1 MHLANVLVFDKRKL
15 NANAE
20 KIDQECTK
28 YCPGMNQ
35 AGDLIR
41 GSSLTLTNS
50 PDLHTGHLHGL
61 IPVSLSNRSRG
72 VSGGCF
78 CFIITSM
85 VGFSGSANFSFRLR
99 FTVWL

>member
-15 NANAE
+15 NAMAE

-28 YCPGMNQ
+28 YCPGVNQ

-41 GSSLTLTNS
+41 GSSLTLTIS

-61 IPVSLSNRSRG
+61 MPVSLSNRSRG
-72 VSGGCF
+72 SQAVAS
-78 CFIITSM
+78 
-85 VGFSGSANFSFRLR
+85 VL
-99 FTVWL
+99 L